1 MSTAT
6 PAPSSGRSS
15 PRRWSASSRRPGV
28 EISASTR
35 LLGVIGG
42 PIAHSLSPTMYN
54 AAFRALG
61 LDAVYVAL
69 PTPAAALSSLL
80 SALVGIGAAGNVTVP
95 HKEAVERCCAR
106 KTDLCARVGAC
117 NTFWTE
123 QGQLVGDNTDVAG
136 VLSALRAL
144 GGDGA
149 GRWLVLRPGRAPLGA
164 AAPRPRHCRRGWP
177 RGAGAPGGGGVRPF
191 LPRPA
196 RASRGDARRREPRP
210 PCLTPSNSCSCRRS
224 ASCAAVSCPSP
235 TPTAPSA
242 PCVAIAGAPCG
253 RRGASVVDNRS
264 HCSAAVASAPTGRRP
279 CSAFARRCGSRAAL

>member
-6 PAPSSGRSS
+6 PAPSSTRSS

-35 LLGVIGG
+35 LLGVIGD

-80 SALVGIGAAGNVTVP
+80 SALAGIGAAGNVTVP

-149 GRWLVLRPGRAPLGA
+149 GRWPVRGPGGSARSAAVPAAGA
-164 AAPRPRHCRRGWP
+164 TGD
-177 RGAGAPGGGGVRPF
+177 APGGASPPQRPQG
-191 LPRPA
+191 L
-196 RASRGDARRREPRP
+196 
-210 PCLTPSNSCSCRRS
+210 
-224 ASCAAVSCPSP
+224 
-235 TPTAPSA
+235 
-242 PCVAIAGAPCG
+242 
-253 RRGASVVDNRS
+253 
-264 HCSAAVASAPTGRRP
+264 
-279 CSAFARRCGSRAAL
+279 

>member
-6 PAPSSGRSS
+6 PAPSSRRSS

-35 LLGVIGG
+35 LLGVIGD

-149 GRWLVLRPGRAPLGA
+149 GRWLVLGPGGWARAVAVAAAEGKAGRRVRPRAPGRAGACGRGGQGVGA
-164 AAPRPRHCRRGWP
+164 AAQP
-177 RGAGAPGGGGVRPF
+177 
-191 LPRPA
+191 
-196 RASRGDARRREPRP
+196 
-210 PCLTPSNSCSCRRS
+210 
-224 ASCAAVSCPSP
+224 
-235 TPTAPSA
+235 
-242 PCVAIAGAPCG
+242 
-253 RRGASVVDNRS
+253 
-264 HCSAAVASAPTGRRP
+264 
-279 CSAFARRCGSRAAL
+279 

>member
-1 MSTAT
+1 
-6 PAPSSGRSS
+6 
-15 PRRWSASSRRPGV
+15 
-28 EISASTR
+28 
-35 LLGVIGG
+35 
-42 PIAHSLSPTMYN
+42 MYN

-136 VLSALRAL
+136 VLGALRAL

-149 GRWLVLRPGRAPLGA
+149 GRWLVLGTGGSARAVAVA
-164 AAPRPRHCRRGWP
+164 AAEAKAELPAGSRDPERARALARWAG
-177 RGAGAPGGGGVRPF
+177 GAGANAPPAPGPGAAQIDGRGGG
-191 LPRPA
+191 
-196 RASRGDARRREPRP
+196 
-210 PCLTPSNSCSCRRS
+210 
-224 ASCAAVSCPSP
+224 
-235 TPTAPSA
+235 
-242 PCVAIAGAPCG
+242 
-253 RRGASVVDNRS
+253 
-264 HCSAAVASAPTGRRP
+264 
-279 CSAFARRCGSRAAL
+279 

>member
-6 PAPSSGRSS
+6 PAPSSRRSS

-35 LLGVIGG
+35 LLGVIGD

-80 SALVGIGAAGNVTVP
+80 SALAGIGAAGNVTVP

-123 QGQLVGDNTDVAG
+123 RGQLVGDNTDVAG

-149 GRWLVLRPGRAPLGA
+149 GQWLVLRTGGSAPA
-164 AAPRPRHCRRGWP
+164 VAVA
-177 RGAGAPGGGGVRPF
+177 GAGAEAGLQGRSRGPEGARALSPWAGGAGGGAH
-191 LPRPA
+191 PA
-196 RASRGDARRREPRP
+196 PGP
-210 PCLTPSNSCSCRRS
+210 P
-224 ASCAAVSCPSP
+224 AA
-235 TPTAPSA
+235 A
-242 PCVAIAGAPCG
+242 
-253 RRGASVVDNRS
+253 D
-264 HCSAAVASAPTGRRP
+264 
-279 CSAFARRCGSRAAL
+279 L

>member
-1 MSTAT
+1 
-6 PAPSSGRSS
+6 
-15 PRRWSASSRRPGV
+15 
-28 EISASTR
+28 
-35 LLGVIGG
+35 
-42 PIAHSLSPTMYN
+42 MYN

-149 GRWLVLRPGRAPLGA
+149 GRWLVLGTGGSAPALAGA
-164 AAPRPRHCRRGWP
+164 AA
-177 RGAGAPGGGGVRPF
+177 GAEA
-191 LPRPA
+191 
-196 RASRGDARRREPRP
+196 EPQGRP
-210 PCLTPSNSCSCRRS
+210 PHPERPPGL
-224 ASCAAVSCPSP
+224 SP
-235 TPTAPSA
+235 WAE
-242 PCVAIAGAPCG
+242 G
-253 RRGASVVDNRS
+253 
-264 HCSAAVASAPTGRRP
+264 
-279 CSAFARRCGSRAAL
+279 

>member
-6 PAPSSGRSS
+6 PAPSSRRSS

-35 LLGVIGG
+35 LLGVIGE

-80 SALVGIGAAGNVTVP
+80 AALASVGAAGNVTVP

-106 KTDLCARVGAC
+106 KTDLCVRVGAC

-136 VLSALRAL
+136 VLGALRAL

-149 GRWLVLRPGRAPLGA
+149 GRWVVLGTGGSARAVAGA
-164 AAPRPRHCRRGWP
+164 AAGAEAGPEGGPPGPGRRRRLARSAGGG
-177 RGAGAPGGGGVRPF
+177 GAGGAPGPGP
-191 LPRPA
+191 PA
-196 RASRGDARRREPRP
+196 RRD
-210 PCLTPSNSCSCRRS
+210 C
-224 ASCAAVSCPSP
+224 
-235 TPTAPSA
+235 
-242 PCVAIAGAPCG
+242 
-253 RRGASVVDNRS
+253 
-264 HCSAAVASAPTGRRP
+264 
-279 CSAFARRCGSRAAL
+279 

>member
-1 MSTAT
+1 MSIAT
-6 PAPSSGRSS
+6 PAPSSRRSS

-35 LLGVIGG
+35 LLGVIGD

-80 SALVGIGAAGNVTVP
+80 SALAGIGAAGNVTVP

-117 NTFWTE
+117 NTFSTE

-136 VLSALRAL
+136 VLGALRAL

-149 GRWLVLRPGRAPLGA
+149 GRWLVLGTGGSARAGAGA
-164 AAPRPRHCRRGWP
+164 AAE
-177 RGAGAPGGGGVRPF
+177 AEAELAPGSPGPE
-191 LPRPA
+191 PA
-196 RASRGDARRREPRP
+196 RALP
-210 PCLTPSNSCSCRRS
+210 
-224 ASCAAVSCPSP
+224 
-235 TPTAPSA
+235 
-242 PCVAIAGAPCG
+242 AGAV
-253 RRGASVVDNRS
+253 GA
-264 HCSAAVASAPTGRRP
+264 
-279 CSAFARRCGSRAAL
+279 

>member
-6 PAPSSGRSS
+6 PAPSSRRSS

-35 LLGVIGG
+35 LLGVIGE
-42 PIAHSLSPTMYN
+42 PIAHSLSPTMYD

-80 SALVGIGAAGNVTVP
+80 AALASVGAAGNVTVP

-106 KTDLCARVGAC
+106 KTDRCARVGAC

-136 VLSALRAL
+136 VLGALRAL
-144 GGDGA
+144 RGDGA
-149 GRWLVLRPGRAPLGA
+149 GRWLVLGTGGSARA
-164 AAPRPRHCRRGWP
+164 
-177 RGAGAPGGGGVRPF
+177 GAGAAGGAEAGLHRRSRDPERARAF
-191 LPRPA
+191 PRWAEGAGARAPPA
-196 RASRGDARRREPRP
+196 RGP
-210 PCLTPSNSCSCRRS
+210 L
-224 ASCAAVSCPSP
+224 
-235 TPTAPSA
+235 
-242 PCVAIAGAPCG
+242 AGEI
-253 RRGASVVDNRS
+253 VI
-264 HCSAAVASAPTGRRP
+264 H
-279 CSAFARRCGSRAAL
+279 

>member
-6 PAPSSGRSS
+6 PAPSSRRSS
-15 PRRWSASSRRPGV
+15 PRRWSASSRRPAV

-35 LLGVIGG
+35 LLGVIGE

-54 AAFRALG
+54 AAFRALA

-69 PTPAAALSSLL
+69 PTSPPPLSSLL
-80 SALVGIGAAGNVTVP
+80 TALASVGAAGNVTVP

-136 VLSALRAL
+136 VLTALRAL

-149 GRWLVLRPGRAPLGA
+149 RQWLVARTRGSAPAGAGGGPGGPAGLPPSAPRPGRARGPA
-164 AAPRPRHCRRGWP
+164 RRG
-177 RGAGAPGGGGVRPF
+177 RGA
-191 LPRPA
+191 
-196 RASRGDARRREPRP
+196 
-210 PCLTPSNSCSCRRS
+210 
-224 ASCAAVSCPSP
+224 
-235 TPTAPSA
+235 
-242 PCVAIAGAPCG
+242 
-253 RRGASVVDNRS
+253 
-264 HCSAAVASAPTGRRP
+264 
-279 CSAFARRCGSRAAL
+279 

>member
-6 PAPSSGRSS
+6 PAPSSRRSS

-35 LLGVIGG
+35 LLGVIGE

-80 SALVGIGAAGNVTVP
+80 AALASVGAAGNVTVP

-136 VLSALRAL
+136 VLGALRAL

-149 GRWLVLRPGRAPLGA
+149 GRWLVLGTGGSARAVAVAAAGAEAELPGAPPRPGGRAPLCA
-164 AAPRPRHCRRGWP
+164 RGGGP
-177 RGAGAPGGGGVRPF
+177 GAGAPPGPG
-191 LPRPA
+191 PRAA
-196 RASRGDARRREPRP
+196 RAR
-210 PCLTPSNSCSCRRS
+210 
-224 ASCAAVSCPSP
+224 
-235 TPTAPSA
+235 
-242 PCVAIAGAPCG
+242 
-253 RRGASVVDNRS
+253 
-264 HCSAAVASAPTGRRP
+264 
-279 CSAFARRCGSRAAL
+279 